1 MGKKEYVQ
9 PELKVVELEYEVR
22 LLNES
27 HNVDMG
33 LLDTPK
39 DDIA

>member
-9 PELKVVELEYEVR
+9 PELKDIEL
-22 LLNES
+22 NC
-27 HNVDMG
+27 NVQLMQWSGDMG